1 MSTEL
6 LPTYNCKVELPDGG
20 IGFARETKPKQNP
33 ERLNVKVLKDG
44 SFQWI
49 ELSKAQ
55 SGYSHNDFVVHKSP
69 NGSSKSLGFGHIL
82 TIKKEFG
89 TTKILVQF
97 ADSGEAKWLDWR
109 TLSHA
114 DPVEARIK
122 WRRVGKNSDHAER
135 FRLRALAKNLELWNN
150 NTGALG
156 RIDVDPLPH
165 QLDVAKRV
173 VSAPQARWLLADD
186 VGLGKTIE
194 VGLIL
199 HALERRNR
207 CRRVL
212 IVCPASLT
220 RQWQDEMQ
228 FKFERTFEIYKRD
241 FNPRFS
247 EAMRLRENVIVS
259 MDLAKRPAHLSTLLQ
274 VDSWDVIIF
283 DEAHRLG
290 RAEDGTRTDR
300 YRLAQA
306 LHERTASFLLLT
318 ATPHQGKRGRF
329 AALLE
334 LVRPDLKSE
343 IDMIDFEPGILK
355 EIIIK
360 NKKTVVTDAEGNLIF
375 HGHDTNRVLV
385 PKSSDMTNADQALT
399 RYLRNGYR
407 ASDQAGS
414 TTGRAIGFVM
424 TTYRKLASSS
434 VEAIKVSLQRRLEK
448 LTSGENNSEIKF
460 DIDDDIDTDTEGD
473 DELWK
478 KEILS
483 DAPKFFDDE
492 IDQLK
497 SVIDLVNVARRSDT
511 KLTTFLD
518 KIFSPIINRGENLLI
533 FTEYTATQS
542 YLQQELQPR
551 LKNKKPI
558 VLINGSMEI
567 DDRIQ
572 SVRRFNAGESQ
583 VLISTEA
590 GGEGLN
596 LQTSCHIMVNYDLPW
611 NPSRLVQ
618 RIGRIY
624 RYGQTKGV
632 QVFNLHCDDSF
643 DNNAILL
650 MLTRVSTIAHQMSGV
665 DSDNRKTLETDILG
679 ELLSNIDME
688 AILSR
693 SKDLSSK
700 RTEEEIEKAISAAK
714 KATEDEAEFL
724 QFSSSHDSKVAGG
737 FERSH
742 VVSFVEGMCKVIE
755 VEVRKKMHGGDTLEI
770 GLPKDMIGRWPEF
783 GKKSIVQL
791 CADPARAQSSSD
803 LIPMDFECTFVKHL
817 VLITQNRVNFNG
829 LYAES
834 PNQTVGDLVSLH
846 QIRWQGVNGEMLE
859 EELIPIA
866 LRNGTFDRL
875 DHASLAKIML
885 EPWQSHPVSSPSK
898 GDDRGREMAK
908 GLRPAIDKI
917 LKKEETAQKSP
928 SSIFTYAACRK
939 SE

>member
-20 IGFARETKPKQNP
+20 IGLAREAKPKHNP
-33 ERLNVKVLKDG
+33 KRLNVRVKDG

-49 ELSKAQ
+49 ELGKAK
-55 SGYSHNDFVVHKSP
+55 SGYSNDDFVVHKSP
-69 NGSSKSLGFGHIL
+69 TGSSKSLGFGQVVAIR
-82 TIKKEFG
+82 KEFG
-89 TTKILVQF
+89 TTKILVHF

-109 TLSHA
+109 TLSRA
-114 DPVEARIK
+114 DPVEDRIK
-122 WRRVGKNSDHAER
+122 WRRVGRLPNHAER

-220 RQWQDEMQ
+220 RQWQDEMR
-228 FKFERTFEIYKRD
+228 FKFERTFEIYQRD
-241 FNPRFS
+241 FNPKIP
-247 EAMRLRENVIVS
+247 EIMRLREKVIIS
-259 MDLAKRPAHLSTLLQ
+259 MDLAKRPSHLSLLLQ
-274 VDSWDVIIF
+274 VGNWDVIII

-290 RAEDGTRTDR
+290 RAEDGKRTDR
-300 YRLAQA
+300 YKLAQE

-334 LVRPDLKSE
+334 LVRPDLKNE
-343 IDMIDFEPGILK
+343 INMIEIEPEIIK

-375 HGHDTNRVLV
+375 RGHETNRVPV
-385 PKSSDMTNADQALT
+385 PKSPNMTNADRALT
-399 RYLRNGYR
+399 RYLKNGYK
-407 ASDQAGS
+407 ASDQASS

-434 VEAIKVSLQRRLEK
+434 VEAIRFALERRLEK
-448 LTSGENNSEIKF
+448 LTSGKDNPQSKF

-483 DAPKFFDDE
+483 NAPKFFDDE

-497 SVIDLVNVARRSDT
+497 SVIDLVNMAMRSDT
-511 KLTTFLD
+511 KLTTFLVE
-518 KIFSPIINRGENLLI
+518 IFLPIIERGENLLI
-533 FTEYTATQS
+533 FTEYTATQA
-542 YLQQELQPR
+542 YLQRELQPR
-551 LKNKKPI
+551 LRNRKPI
-558 VLINGSMEI
+558 ALINGSMDI
-567 DDRIQ
+567 DDRIKN
-572 SVRRFNAGESQ
+572 VRRFNDGECQ

-596 LQTSCHIMVNYDLPW
+596 LQKSCHIMVNYDLPW

-632 QVFNLHCDDSF
+632 QVFNLLSDDTF
-643 DNNAILL
+643 DSNALSL
-650 MLTRVSTIAHQMSGV
+650 MLNRVSTIAHQMSAV
-665 DSDNRKTLETDILG
+665 DTDNRKTLETDILG

-693 SKDLSSK
+693 SKDLSLK
-700 RTEEEIEKAISAAK
+700 RTSEEVEQAILAAK
-714 KATEDEAEFL
+714 KATKDEAEFL
-724 QFSSSHDSKVAGG
+724 QYSSSHDSKVAGG
-737 FERSH
+737 FERGH
-742 VVSFVEGMCKVIE
+742 VVSFVEGMCQVIG
-755 VEVRKKMHGGDTLEI
+755 VEVRKSMHGGDTLEI
-770 GLPKDMIGRWPEF
+770 ELPTDMIERWPEF
-783 GKKSIVQL
+783 GKKRIVQL

-803 LIPMDFECTFVKHL
+803 LIPMDFECTFVQHL
-817 VLITQNRVNFNG
+817 VSITQNRVNFNG

-866 LRNGTFDRL
+866 LKNGTFDRL

-898 GDDRGREMAK
+898 GDGRGVEMAK
-908 GLRPAIDKI
+908 GLRPAIEQI
-917 LKKEETAQKSP
+917 LKKEETPQKSP